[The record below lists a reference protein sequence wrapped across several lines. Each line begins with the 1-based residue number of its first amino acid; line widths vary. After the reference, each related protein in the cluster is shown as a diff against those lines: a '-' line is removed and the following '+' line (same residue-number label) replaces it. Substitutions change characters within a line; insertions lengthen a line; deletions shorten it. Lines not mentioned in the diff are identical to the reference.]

1 MPARRFVPIKLRARW
16 SELISV
22 ILLECVKAPD
32 NKTNWRKIFAVSK
45 CVLRACNRGGKKQK
59 RNQDQRLAERFD
71 RRNAVAYGKLW
82 SEAVSLKQSKNQSTN
97 SIVEIS
103 VRAKKLCLQGQFGR
117 GAKVLASEG
126 LAPDNKA
133 TFKALEKLPEKTVTC
148 CQFT

>member
-1 MPARRFVPIKLRARW
+1 MPACRFFPIKLRARR
-16 SELISV
+16 SELILG

-32 NKTNWRKIFAVSK
+32 NETNWRKLFAVSK
-45 CVLRACNRGGKKQK
+45 CVLSACNQRGKRQK

-71 RRNAVAYGKLW
+71 GCNAVEYGKLW
-82 SEAVSLKQSKNQSTN
+82 SQSVSLKQSKRQSTN
-97 SIVEIS
+97 SIEEIS
-103 VRAKKLCLQGQFGR
+103 VRAKTLCLQGQFGR

-133 TFKALEKLPEKTVTC
+133 TFKALENLPEKTVTC